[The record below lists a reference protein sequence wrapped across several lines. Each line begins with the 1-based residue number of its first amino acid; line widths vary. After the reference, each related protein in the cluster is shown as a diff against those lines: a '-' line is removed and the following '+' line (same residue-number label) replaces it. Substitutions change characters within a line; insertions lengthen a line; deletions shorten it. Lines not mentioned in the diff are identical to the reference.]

1 MNLPIKTKSITVR
14 NLDNL
19 FNCTLDGNYTIV
31 DHCTFAKRVSYGF
44 STTSSGRG
52 FNVSDCAIRHCSCG
66 GLLSRSARITGCLF
80 EQNNYPFAAR
90 DLNESEY
97 GLIVVEDCL
106 IRDNYREGYFIGT
119 YYQDVGLLELNSN
132 VDMNRCVIYNNEYVV
147 MNSETYVE
155 SVALIAGKSRCRIT
169 NCLVANNSIRTT
181 NSANLIYLHSGS
193 NIVQNNTIV
202 NNLTSSS
209 THSEL
214 PHLLRASGSINLYYN
229 LFYGNE
235 GHSWFIDAFNP
246 SYDNVMFNA
255 MQDTLLGQTGNF
267 RSDQD
272 SIGPRFVAPTTFAGA
287 RLNSDSTQLV
297 AAADWHL
304 SSGSSCINAGHPYAM
319 SLHYQLTTDLDGLN
333 RISGGHID
341 IGCYEYPE
349 ADAEQHI
356 VWDQTLDAY
365 LSDGQMILSA
375 SASSGLPVSY
385 LSSNNA
391 VASVNGDTLVF
402 HTSGR
407 CAITATQSGDS
418 IWLPANNVVRPLL
431 VRGDSL
437 VVHDTIWPTDTLTYY
452 DTVVATTYDT
462 VVVYDTVSTYDTLT
476 YYDTAVVSIYD
487 TVIVYDTVTIY
498 DTIQLSIEDVDI
510 TSSFWNVDVKGEY
523 VSVIGAE
530 GETISIFD
538 ALGRQMYVHS
548 PSSADVRFRMPSSA
562 LYLIKVGSSPA
573 KKITIIR

>member
-1 MNLPIKTKSITVR
+1 
-14 NLDNL
+14 
-19 FNCTLDGNYTIV
+19 
-31 DHCTFAKRVSYGF
+31 
-44 STTSSGRG
+44 
-52 FNVSDCAIRHCSCG
+52 
-66 GLLSRSARITGCLF
+66 
-80 EQNNYPFAAR
+80 
-90 DLNESEY
+90 
-97 GLIVVEDCL
+97 
-106 IRDNYREGYFIGT
+106 
-119 YYQDVGLLELNSN
+119 
-132 VDMNRCVIYNNEYVV
+132 
-147 MNSETYVE
+147 
-155 SVALIAGKSRCRIT
+155 
-169 NCLVANNSIRTT
+169 
-181 NSANLIYLHSGS
+181 
-193 NIVQNNTIV
+193 
-202 NNLTSSS
+202 
-209 THSEL
+209 
-214 PHLLRASGSINLYYN
+214 
-229 LFYGNE
+229 
-235 GHSWFIDAFNP
+235 
-246 SYDNVMFNA
+246 
-255 MQDTLLGQTGNF
+255 
-267 RSDQD
+267 
-272 SIGPRFVAPTTFAGA
+272 
-287 RLNSDSTQLV
+287 
-297 AAADWHL
+297 
-304 SSGSSCINAGHPYAM
+304 M
-319 SLHYQLTTDLDGLN
+319 SLPYQLTTDLDSLN

-391 VASVNGDTLVF
+391 VASVNGDTLVL